1 MFLWQVPHFLAIA
14 WIYREDYARA
24 GLCMLPVIDRD
35 GGMSSR
41 QMLGY
46 CLALIPASLAP
57 LVLGRAGLLYLIG
70 AAILG
75 VAFTAFAV
83 AFARKRSLR
92 RARGVLKA
100 SLIYLPALLALLLLD
115 RASH

>member
-1 MFLWQVPHFLAIA
+1 MQLDLVEKQHIA
-14 WIYREDYARA
+14 SMW
-24 GLCMLPVIDRD
+24 
-35 GGMSSR
+35 
-41 QMLGY
+41 MLGY

-70 AAILG
+70 ATVLG
-75 VAFTAFAV
+75 LAFVAFAV